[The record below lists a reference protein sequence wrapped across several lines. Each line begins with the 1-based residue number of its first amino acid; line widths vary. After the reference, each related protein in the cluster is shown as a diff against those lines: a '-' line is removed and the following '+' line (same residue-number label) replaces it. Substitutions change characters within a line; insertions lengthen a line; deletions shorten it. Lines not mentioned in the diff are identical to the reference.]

1 MQKTENLLQEVEKQD
16 CIKYYDDFLLKAC
29 RILNPYETI
38 VQNWHINYICNRLQK
53 EIERIGRGEKR
64 TKHIIINIPPRS
76 LKSLMASVCLPAW
89 AWINYPELKFISTSY
104 SESLSLEHNVMTRRI
119 VESEWY
125 QKNFNLKI
133 TTDQNTKHYFENI
146 HSGYRMCS
154 STGGSI
160 TGKGANIIFIDD
172 PTDPQRA
179 FSEVERDKSIR
190 YFAQTLSTRLNRPD
204 IDMFFIIMQ
213 RLHENDLTGWL
224 IANMPDAFEVISIPA
239 TSEGNIIPSD
249 LIRFYKDGLFFPD
262 RFSKEVVS
270 NLRLSLG
277 MYGYSGQMEQ
287 QPAPVEGGMIKKT
300 YFKIIDS
307 APQQINWNYT
317 IDGAYTENEKNDP
330 TAILAYGM
338 KDGNMYICNV
348 ESVWMEFPDL
358 MKEVVRFTQWNGYSN
373 RSRIFIEPKA
383 SGLPAVQILK
393 RETMLN
399 VIADKP
405 PTTDKITRVNACLPF
420 LESGRVILI
429 RGAWND
435 SFIHQCCTF
444 PNATHDD
451 EVDCLTM
458 AISREQTNSQIIS
471 VAL

>member
-1 MQKTENLLQEVEKQD
+1 
-16 CIKYYDDFLLKAC
+16 
-29 RILNPYETI
+29 
-38 VQNWHINYICNRLQK
+38 
-53 EIERIGRGEKR
+53 
-64 TKHIIINIPPRS
+64 
-76 LKSLMASVCLPAW
+76 
-89 AWINYPELKFISTSY
+89 
-104 SESLSLEHNVMTRRI
+104 
-119 VESEWY
+119 
-125 QKNFNLKI
+125 
-133 TTDQNTKHYFENI
+133 
-146 HSGYRMCS
+146 MCS

-383 SGLPAVQILK
+383 SGLPAVQTLK